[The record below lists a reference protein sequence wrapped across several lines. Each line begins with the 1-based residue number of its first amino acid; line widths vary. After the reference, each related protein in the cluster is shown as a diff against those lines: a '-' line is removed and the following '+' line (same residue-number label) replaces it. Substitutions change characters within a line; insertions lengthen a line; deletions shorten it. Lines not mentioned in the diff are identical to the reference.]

1 MQPDH
6 ANVTILPVL
15 WEDILK
21 HQSVLVYHI
30 AGVIKVDTQRGTS
43 WIITLPSC
51 KQCDFTSVQSLV
63 KIKHL
68 RDPVDK

>member
-30 AGVIKVDTQRGTS
+30 TGVIKVDTQRGTS

-51 KQCDFTSVQSLV
+51 KQRDFTSVQILV

-68 RDPVDK
+68 WDPVDR